1 MLDSQ
6 FNEETLPPLDQPV
19 AAYRVRRSPF
29 DYKLFSCY
37 AVDFLDNNLYPI
49 VVDAKFDVASNYAN
63 EYNKELEEIEQNITD
78 SVYAAAN
85 SFVTTQLLSALF
97 LNQETFEDPIDNP

>member
-1 MLDSQ
+1 MLDLQ

-19 AAYRVRRSPF
+19 TAYRVRRSPL

-49 VVDAKFDVASNYAN
+49 VVDVEFEVASRYAD
-63 EYNKELEEIEQNITD
+63 EYNKDI
-78 SVYAAAN
+78 
-85 SFVTTQLLSALF
+85 
-97 LNQETFEDPIDNP
+97 QEDLTID

>member
-1 MLDSQ
+1 MLDLQ

-63 EYNKELEEIEQNITD
+63 EYNKELEE
-78 SVYAAAN
+78 
-85 SFVTTQLLSALF
+85 
-97 LNQETFEDPIDNP
+97 TFEDPIDNT

>member
-6 FNEETLPPLDQPV
+6 FNEETLPLLDQPV

-29 DYKLFSCY
+29 DYKLLSCY

-49 VVDAKFDVASNYAN
+49 VVDVEFDVASNYAN
-63 EYNKELEEIEQNITD
+63 EYNKELEE
-78 SVYAAAN
+78 
-85 SFVTTQLLSALF
+85 
-97 LNQETFEDPIDNP
+97 TFEDPVDNP

>member
-49 VVDAKFDVASNYAN
+49 VVDVEFDVASNYAN
-63 EYNKELEEIEQNITD
+63 EYNKELEEIEQNVTD
-78 SVYAAAN
+78 SVFAAAN
-85 SFVTTQLLSALF
+85 SFGLARTISALF
-97 LNQETFEDPIDNP
+97 LEKETFEDPIDNP

>member
-1 MLDSQ
+1 VLDLQ
-6 FNEETLPPLDQPV
+6 FNEEILPPFDEPV

-49 VVDAKFDVASNYAN
+49 VVDVEFEVASRYAD
-63 EYNKELEEIEQNITD
+63 EYNKDI
-78 SVYAAAN
+78 
-85 SFVTTQLLSALF
+85 
-97 LNQETFEDPIDNP
+97 QEDLTID

>member
-1 MLDSQ
+1 MLGSQ
-6 FNEETLPPLDQPV
+6 FNEDSLPPLEEPV

-49 VVDAKFDVASNYAN
+49 VTDVDFDVASKYAE
-63 EYNKELEEIEQNITD
+63 EYNKDLQEELTND
-78 SVYAAAN
+78 
-85 SFVTTQLLSALF
+85 
-97 LNQETFEDPIDNP
+97 

>member
-6 FNEETLPPLDQPV
+6 FNEGILPPLDEPV

-49 VVDAKFDVASNYAN
+49 VTDVEFNVASKYAE
-63 EYNKELEEIEQNITD
+63 EYNKELQEELTND
-78 SVYAAAN
+78 
-85 SFVTTQLLSALF
+85 
-97 LNQETFEDPIDNP
+97 